1 MNPTTQPTLPHLKP
15 VTWPIWSAWVLVSG
29 LTSVFTV
36 LTATA
41 IGKQVLRSAEHR
53 EIIMSG
59 LLAAVVIATLI
70 PPLMQ
75 GVVLKRVLPRLSI
88 PAWFLGMLLSCALW
102 LATALHASIRG
113 PLAIGF
119 EAEFRLQR
127 AALVERVHD
136 TLIMSR
142 ILDLPW
148 GSFLVSTIVISV
160 LTSLIP
166 ACVLGIAS
174 GRRRTTLTCLGASVV
189 ATVVSAI
196 VAQLDQ
202 MTIAAPFSNQWA
214 LNGQPWPR
222 RFQVLA
228 DRFGAGAIWGAT
240 TAIFMVLMT
249 RDLATTAAPRDHAFA
264 LHRAGGIA
272 VALIAPLPL
281 ALLPPLAAYLVRPR
295 GSMRR
300 RGP

>member
-1 MNPTTQPTLPHLKP
+1 MNPTTQPTLPRLKP
-15 VTWPIWSAWVLVSG
+15 VTWSIWSAWVLVSG

-41 IGKQVLRSAEHR
+41 IGKQVSRSAEHR
-53 EIIMSG
+53 ELTMSG
-59 LLAAVVIATLI
+59 LLAAVVIATLV

-88 PAWFLGMLLSCALW
+88 TVWFLGTLLSYALW

-127 AALVERVHD
+127 AALVERLHH
-136 TLIMSR
+136 TLTVSR

-148 GSFLVSTIVISV
+148 GSFLASTIAISV

-196 VAQLDQ
+196 AAQLDH
-202 MTIAAPFSNQWA
+202 MTIAAPFSDQWT

-222 RFQVLA
+222 RLQVLA
-228 DRFGAGAIWGAT
+228 GHFSAGAIWGAT
-240 TAIFMVLMT
+240 TAIFVALMT
-249 RDLATTAAPRDHAFA
+249 RDLVDTAAPRDHVFA
-264 LHRAGGIA
+264 LHRTSGIA
-272 VALIAPLPL
+272 MALIALVPL
-281 ALLPPLAAYLVRPR
+281 ALLAPLAAYLLKP
-295 GSMRR
+295 
-300 RGP
+300 

>member
-1 MNPTTQPTLPHLKP
+1 MNPTIEPAPSHLKP
-15 VTWPIWSAWVLVSG
+15 VTWSTWFAWVLVSG

-36 LTATA
+36 LSATA
-41 IGKQVLRSAEHR
+41 IGKPVSRSAEHR
-53 EIIMSG
+53 ELIMSG
-59 LLAAVVIATLI
+59 LLAAVVIAALA
-70 PPLMQ
+70 PPLIQ
-75 GVVLKRVLPRLSI
+75 GIVLKRVVPRLSI
-88 PAWFLGMLLSCALW
+88 TVWSLGTLLSCALW
-102 LATALHASIRG
+102 LGTALHASIRG

-127 AALVERVHD
+127 AALVERVHH
-136 TLIMSR
+136 TLIASR

-148 GSFLVSTIVISV
+148 GSFLASTIVISV

-174 GRRRTTLTCLGASVV
+174 GRRRTMLTCLGASVV

-196 VAQLDQ
+196 AAQLYH
-202 MTIAAPFSNQWA
+202 MTIAAPFSDQWA

-222 RFQVLA
+222 RLQVLA

-240 TAIFMVLMT
+240 TAIFAVLMT
-249 RDLATTAAPRDHAFA
+249 RDLAHTAARRDHVFA

-272 VALIAPLPL
+272 AALIAPLPL
-281 ALLPPLAAYLVRPR
+281 AMLAPLAAYCLRP
-295 GSMRR
+295 
-300 RGP
+300 